1 MAPSEK
7 IWGGANKIYTT
18 KRDAYNKLVD
28 SDNSN
33 KFSRQIDAF
42 HTAVAIGVRAGIIN
56 PTEYNENRVELVN
69 LYSIDPEGILWAL
82 ISSLHKEASGDERY
96 KKLMNYADYGIQR
109 LSEEF
114 DIYGNIQSAIDAI
127 LKKKSQ

>member
-1 MAPSEK
+1 MAASEK
-7 IWGGANKIYTT
+7 IWGGASKIYTT
-18 KRDAYNKLVD
+18 KRGAYNKIVD

-42 HTAVAIGVRAGIIN
+42 HTAVAVAIRIGITN
-56 PTEYNENRVELVN
+56 STEYNENREELAN
-69 LYSIDPEGILWAL
+69 MYSIDPDGILWAL
-82 ISSLHKEASGDERY
+82 ISSLHYEASGDERF
-96 KKLMNYADYGIQR
+96 KQLMNYADYGIQR

-127 LKKKSQ
+127 LKKK